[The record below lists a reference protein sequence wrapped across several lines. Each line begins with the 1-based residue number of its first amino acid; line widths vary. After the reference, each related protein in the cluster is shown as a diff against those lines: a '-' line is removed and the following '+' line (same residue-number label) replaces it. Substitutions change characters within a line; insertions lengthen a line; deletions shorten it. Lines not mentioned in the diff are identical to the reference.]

1 MSNFK
6 YEVRMC
12 QKIIQTLNW
21 NPLNHC
27 FTDCHSVG
35 IPSSECSLKLKREFE
50 KQGKHPIANAGFID
64 DSGQFI
70 GK

>member
-1 MSNFK
+1 MATVLLMTCK
-6 YEVRMC
+6 L
-12 QKIIQTLNW
+12 K
-21 NPLNHC
+21 PLNC

-50 KQGKHPIANAGFID
+50 KQGKHPVANAGFID

>member
-1 MSNFK
+1 MKPPESLFS
-6 YEVRMC
+6 
-12 QKIIQTLNW
+12 
-21 NPLNHC
+21 
-27 FTDCHSVG
+27 DCHSVG